1 MNDQG
6 YIMIPRSIF
15 HTWLWDNPIYYQW
28 YSDLYGLAA
37 FKDRSTLVGRKIVHL
52 RRGQLVGSIQF
63 FVSRWGRS
71 KTMILNFLDLLQSD
85 GYIIKESS
93 HNISI
98 ITVVHY
104 FAMSASSQEKKDNL
118 VCDSS
123 FSNSLIYKSKLD
135 SLEDNPEY
143 DLEDNPKD
151 IFEDNLDNNP
161 RNDLENISEN
171 NLEKKSE
178 EKENIVKKESKKE
191 RIDSSTTTSS
201 TGERIN
207 YFEKSSVDEKWKK
220 TIASRFQIEESAVS
234 SFLDLFRQDQEARG
248 RTEGHTDIHDFKS
261 HFCDWLRKELGHQSK
276 RHSKGNRT
284 VISPTPSPVPEVDE
298 SVIKDKVFKIV
309 GMKLYMMY
317 FKGLTTQI
325 SDGVVTFSSPYPEC
339 GIKVKEWQSKI
350 EATLQMKVKFFLLS
364 ERI

>member
-37 FKDRSTLVGRKIVHL
+37 YKERSTLVGRKIVHL
-52 RRGQLVGSIQF
+52 HRGQLVGSIQF
-63 FVSRWGRS
+63 FISRWGRS
-71 KTMILNFLDLLQSD
+71 KTMILNFFELLQSD

-93 HNISI
+93 HNISV
-98 ITVVHY
+98 ITIVHY
-104 FAMSASSQEKKDNL
+104 FASNNYVQEDNL
-118 VCDSS
+118 LYNPLYSESKNYDNTKDDLRNNYE
-123 FSNSLIYKSKLD
+123 NS
-135 SLEDNPEY
+135 PEY
-143 DLEDNPKD
+143 DLSDNPENNH
-151 IFEDNLDNNP
+151 EDSPDNNH
-161 RNDLENISEN
+161 RDNSNDNI
-171 NLEKKSE
+171 EKKSE
-178 EKENIVKKESKKE
+178 EKEKIEKKEIKKE

-201 TGERIN
+201 ICEQKN
-207 YFEKSSVDEKWKK
+207 FFEESIGDDNWKK

-364 ERI
+364 KRI

>member
-37 FKDRSTLVGRKIVHL
+37 YKERSTLVGRKIVHL

-63 FVSRWGRS
+63 FISRWGRS
-71 KTMILNFLDLLQSD
+71 KTMILNFFELLQSD

-93 HNISI
+93 HNISV
-98 ITVVHY
+98 ITIVHY
-104 FAMSASSQEKKDNL
+104 FASNNYVQEDNL
-118 VCDSS
+118 LYESLYSESKNYDSTKDDL
-123 FSNSLIYKSKLD
+123 SNNHEGSPEYGLG
-135 SLEDNPEY
+135 DNPENNH
-143 DLEDNPKD
+143 EDSPGNNHR
-151 IFEDNLDNNP
+151 DNSNDN
-161 RNDLENISEN
+161 I
-171 NLEKKSE
+171 EKKSE
-178 EKENIVKKESKKE
+178 EKEIIEKKEIKKE

-201 TGERIN
+201 ICEKKN
-207 YFEKSSVDEKWKK
+207 YFEESIVDDKWKK
-220 TIASRFQIEESAVS
+220 TIASRFQIEEAAVS

-364 ERI
+364 NRI